1 MRNLSYIIVLL
12 CLVFLSVLL
21 IFNAGI
27 GGGNYKIKAEWEKD
41 DRELEVE
48 IEGKQIDDITYDDV
62 MILNPWTKEAIQ
74 GRIEY
79 ERDHD
84 EIEVDIYSPNQVPC
98 ELLVVVGEVEHKV
111 RLRHAPAECLDQKK
125 GDVSNATTQQA
136 DITQNKPSEDNV
148 RSTLNGQ
155 PLCQSCHKQKGSFEF
170 SSGPHPAPH
179 NQSCSTCHK
188 I

>member
-1 MRNLSYIIVLL
+1 MRKFSYSFVIL
-12 CLVFLSVLL
+12 CLVFLSVVLT
-21 IFNAGI
+21 FNTGI
-27 GGGNYKIKAEWEKD
+27 GGGKYKIEAKWEKD
-41 DRELEVE
+41 ESELEVE
-48 IEGKQIDDITYDDV
+48 IEGRAIDDITYDEV
-62 MILNPWTKEAIQ
+62 VILNPWTKAAIQ

-79 ERDHD
+79 ERDHE
-84 EIEVDIYSPNQVPC
+84 EIEVEIYSPDQIPC
-98 ELLVVVGEVEHKV
+98 ELLVVVGEIEHTV
-111 RLRHAPAECLDQKK
+111 WLRNAPADCLRQKEE
-125 GDVSNATTQQA
+125 GISNATTQQT

-179 NQSCSTCHK
+179 NQSCSTCHN